1 MNDVICTKVYDSPCG
16 KLVLGSIGDRL
27 CLCDWL
33 DSKRRERNDK
43 RLMRAFNAKMKE
55 VVSDVLNLATTE
67 LDEYFAGHRKSF
79 SVPFLLA
86 GTEFQTSVWQALC
99 EIHFGATTT
108 YLEIADRID
117 NRKGVRAVAQA
128 IGSNV
133 ISIIVPCHRVIGANG
148 NLTGYAGGLEAK
160 KMLLKLEAKN
170 L

>member
-55 VVSDVLNLATTE
+55 GVSDVLNLATTE

-99 EIHFGATTT
+99 EISFGATTT
-108 YLEIADRID
+108 YLEIADRIG